1 MTPETIA
8 AGLAFFQGKRV
19 AVKSTTTD
27 TFYEISS
34 NSGEAYF
41 DDLREYTILP
51 NLPWYRVAMLKNNL
65 ETWTVIA
72 YSSHVEAEINNSEDF
87 VCWLGE
93 RKTYDPE
100 QVGK

>member
-19 AVKSTTTD
+19 ARKV
-27 TFYEISS
+27 SS
-34 NSGEAYF
+34 LHFQELPQFSIVITF
-41 DDLREYTILP
+41 DDFEEYTILP
-51 NLPWYRVAMLKNNL
+51 DLPWYRVAMLKDDA

-72 YSSHVEAEINNSEDF
+72 DSSRVEAEINNSEDF
-87 VCWLGE
+87 VCWLTE